1 MTKANAIEKIKILL
15 GIAKKEFATAELV
28 DGGEINFDVL
38 EVGAEI
44 FDGDGNSL
52 KEGEYTIEGGKT
64 IVVDGGGKIAEIKE
78 PENTD
83 ETGNDTVETMEKE
96 TPETETVDEPANE
109 PENGNTVDERVGELE
124 KKVDELFEMILKM
137 VEQSNERDEKVNETI
152 QEFKRVKATPSAA
165 PIHFNSATETP
176 QKELSK
182 TDLFL
187 RLKNKNNKQN
197 IDF

>member
-1 MTKANAIEKIKILL
+1 MTKSNAIEKIKVLL
-15 GIAKKEFATAELV
+15 GIAKKEFATAKLV

-44 FDGDGNSL
+44 FDGDGNPL
-52 KEGEYTIEGGKT
+52 KEGEYTVEDGKT

-78 PENTD
+78 PEKG
-83 ETGNDTVETMEKE
+83 ETENETVETMEEE
-96 TPETETVDEPANE
+96 TPETETVDEPVVE
-109 PENGNTVDERVGELE
+109 PENTVDERVGELE

-165 PIHFNSATETP
+165 PIHFSSTTETQ

-182 TDLFL
+182 TELFL
-187 RLKNKNNKQN
+187 RLKNKNNE
-197 IDF
+197 